1 MTIAESKKI
10 KRNIDKLSLEE
21 FDKILYDCGIESI
34 KPSIQSEYITCLNIL
49 TNTDYRKSVTQYFL
63 QEEYFEV
70 EKLEQEVA

>member
-1 MTIAESKKI
+1 MNISESKKI
-10 KRNIDKLSLEE
+10 KKSIDNLSLEE

-34 KPSIQSEYITCLNIL
+34 KPSIQSEYITCLNAL
-49 TNTDYRKSVTQYFL
+49 TNNDYRKSVTQYFL